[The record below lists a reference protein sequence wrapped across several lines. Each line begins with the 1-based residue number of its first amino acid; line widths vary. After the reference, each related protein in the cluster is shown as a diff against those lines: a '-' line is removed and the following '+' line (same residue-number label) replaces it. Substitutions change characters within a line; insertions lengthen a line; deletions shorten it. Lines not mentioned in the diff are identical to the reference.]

1 MRTIVRETGL
11 VEQLCSC
18 GIGHP
23 TREGIDY
30 MSKSTCSTKKV
41 WEVHGCCM
49 IPGHCWLVDRDND
62 KRQKR
67 TKEMLSMQ
75 REKRSS
81 NKPSVSKL
89 RLPRSKSRRD
99 KKTV

>member
-1 MRTIVRETGL
+1 MRIIIRETGMI
-11 VEQLCSC
+11 EQSCPC

-49 IPGHCWLVDRDND
+49 IPGHCWIVDRDNE
-62 KRQKR
+62 KGTKSMLQVRKPQRTGMESSVQRVHRPR
-67 TKEMLSMQ
+67 TKQ
-75 REKRSS
+75 RRS
-81 NKPSVSKL
+81 
-89 RLPRSKSRRD
+89 D
-99 KKTV
+99 